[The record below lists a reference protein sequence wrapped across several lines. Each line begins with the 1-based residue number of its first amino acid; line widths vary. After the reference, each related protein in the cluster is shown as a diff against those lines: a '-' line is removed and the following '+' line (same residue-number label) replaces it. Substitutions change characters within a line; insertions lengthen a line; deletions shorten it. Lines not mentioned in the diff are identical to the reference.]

1 MITPQFLLLQFFLSC
16 LIAAEENEKINLF
29 RDEEDFYYEPIGCFG
44 DKLDVP
50 RPLPLLVRNYRSRP
64 YRVDWNNI
72 NNTIQACAKEVKKAG
87 YVYFGLQF
95 YGECWSGPHAHL
107 TYDEDGKSTR
117 CVNGVGKRMA
127 NFVYRLVFKECK
139 EYRILQAP
147 DRSIHHP
154 YTPSAPCDFN
164 LKPSWYRFEG
174 RAGTA
179 MANSCPSRFKCG
191 TIVPGWL
198 NGPLPSVQ
206 DGIVSREI
214 CFNQDRNCCFTSTQA
229 KVRNCAGFYVFY
241 LRSAPYCQLR
251 YCGNGR
257 IG

>member
-1 MITPQFLLLQFFLSC
+1 MKRSKTLLKRDFYQVISLTLTYRSAVAVRVSYLLSC
-16 LIAAEENEKINLF
+16 KLCLF
-29 RDEEDFYYEPIGCFG
+29 P
-44 DKLDVP
+44 
-50 RPLPLLVRNYRSRP
+50 
-64 YRVDWNNI
+64 
-72 NNTIQACAKEVKKAG
+72 
-87 YVYFGLQF
+87 
-95 YGECWSGPHAHL
+95 
-107 TYDEDGKSTR
+107 
-117 CVNGVGKRMA
+117 
-127 NFVYRLVFKECK
+127 ECK

-154 YTPSAPCDFN
+154 YTPSAPCDIS

-206 DGIVSREI
+206 DGIVSRKI
-214 CFNQDRNCCFTSTQA
+214 CFNQDRDCCFTSTQA

-257 IG
+257 IVSYNIDQFVYWFFFFFPRVTFSLISFESLYLLMFVEVFCQM